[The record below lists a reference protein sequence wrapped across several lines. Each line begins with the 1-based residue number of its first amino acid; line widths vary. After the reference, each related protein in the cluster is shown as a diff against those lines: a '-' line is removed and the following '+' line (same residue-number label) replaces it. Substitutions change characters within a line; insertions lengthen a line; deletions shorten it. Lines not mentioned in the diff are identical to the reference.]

1 MNSQEE
7 RAAAVVAVI
16 ILEKQKKRS
25 RKKQK
30 SWVKPWISRRNK
42 HGIYNN
48 LIQELR
54 HEDINEYKR
63 FLKMTPEVFDELL
76 SYIEIDIT
84 KQTTVLREP
93 TPVKMKLEATLYY
106 LSTGKSYSHL
116 QHIFRIHKTTIGQFF
131 PEVCDATS
139 LRLKGKYLMVRH
151 IKLK

>member
-30 SWVKPWISRRNK
+30 SWVKPSISRRNK
-42 HGIYNN
+42 RGIYNN

-63 FLKMTPEVFDELL
+63 FLKMTPEVFHELF
-76 SYIEIDIT
+76 
-84 KQTTVLREP
+84 
-93 TPVKMKLEATLYY
+93 
-106 LSTGKSYSHL
+106 STFVEY
-116 QHIFRIHKTTIGQFF
+116 
-131 PEVCDATS
+131 
-139 LRLKGKYLMVRH
+139 
-151 IKLK
+151 